1 MGVCSWWSTSLGCWS
16 IRRSVDPREVSSLPV
31 RLVAGPVPQGPIGT
45 ERRGVLNARVV
56 LANGVIMIPTTD

>member
-1 MGVCSWWSTSLGCWS
+1 M
-16 IRRSVDPREVSSLPV
+16 DPREVSSLPV